1 MLTDQIPDII
11 ICEDE
16 PYYCLVSGV
25 FTQENSLL
33 IHDGNHSIPGN
44 GFLKVW
50 SLRSRSLLNES

>member
-25 FTQENSLL
+25 FTHENSLL

-44 GFLKVW
+44 GFLKV
-50 SLRSRSLLNES
+50 